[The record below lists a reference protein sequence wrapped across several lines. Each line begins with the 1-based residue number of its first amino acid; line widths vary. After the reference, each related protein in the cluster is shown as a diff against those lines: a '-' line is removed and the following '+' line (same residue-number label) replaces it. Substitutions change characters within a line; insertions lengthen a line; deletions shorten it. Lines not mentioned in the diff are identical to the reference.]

1 MSVAPGLQVLG
12 VGFGRTGTYTLKLA
26 LERLGYG
33 PCYHMAEE
41 MAEQVESG
49 VWDLVVV
56 DTPPSSGGIDFLT
69 APGQMRSLVAGR
81 LLRVLKRWAL
91 MGSGVLVVLLGI
103 LIAPLPGPGGI
114 PVIAVGL
121 MLILRS
127 SYWAKRQFI
136 RAQHA
141 RPKWVYPFRR
151 LMRRKPEIAPVFW
164 QQALRAEKLVLRR
177 RRRLVRVRKR
187 VRRSFRKLF
196 RRTRA

>member
-1 MSVAPGLQVLG
+1 MRRTRIGHRSRALNGLWRGRHGRRFLSRRGIVRPRRPLSKSLLLPISPNSV
-12 VGFGRTGTYTLKLA
+12 TYASLPLI
-26 LERLGYG
+26 
-33 PCYHMAEE
+33 
-41 MAEQVESG
+41 Q
-49 VWDLVVV
+49 
-56 DTPPSSGGIDFLT
+56 PSQ
-69 APGQMRSLVAGR
+69 PRSR
-81 LLRVLKRWAL
+81 LLRVMKRWAL
-91 MGSGVLVVLLGI
+91 MGGGLLVVLLGI

-127 SYWAKRQFI
+127 SFWAKRQFI
-136 RAQHA
+136 RAQYA

-187 VRRSFRKLF
+187 VRRYFRKLF
-196 RRTRA
+196 RRSRA

>member
-1 MSVAPGLQVLG
+1 MR
-12 VGFGRTGTYTLKLA
+12 RT
-26 LERLGYG
+26 RLGHRSRALIG
-33 PCYHMAEE
+33 LWRGRHGRRFLSRRGIVRPRRPLSKSPLLPISSSSVTDASLPLI
-41 MAEQVESG
+41 Q
-49 VWDLVVV
+49 
-56 DTPPSSGGIDFLT
+56 PSAS
-69 APGQMRSLVAGR
+69 RSR

-91 MGSGVLVVLLGI
+91 MGGGVLVVLLGI

-127 SYWAKRQFI
+127 SYWAKRQFM